1 MDPEILDAC
10 EIRKYKKGDVILRQD
25 DEADGMYVIK
35 SGKVEVE
42 MDGKKIATLKKGDL
56 FGEMG
61 LMLHAPRNATI
72 TVISENLCVHFLSKG
87 FFDGVKTEVRQEVLE
102 KLFERTIE
110 NCDR

>member
-1 MDPEILDAC
+1 MDPEILKNC
-10 EIRKYKKGDVILRQD
+10 ELRNYKQGDIVLHQD
-25 DEADGMYVIK
+25 EEADGMYVIK

-42 MDGKKIATLKKGDL
+42 MDGNKIATLEDGDF

-72 TVISENLCVHFLSKG
+72 TVISEDLSVHFLSKG
-87 FFDGVKTEVRQEVLE
+87 FFDGAKTEIRQEVLE